1 MTEVEDIR
9 RDFKTSRRFGIIG
22 VVVVMVV
29 VAALALAFGSNN
41 AHPTVLMAVIFAI
54 VFGFVAV
61 LMFLQRRDLS
71 GAEARSTR
79 AAVAAAGPVTDPT
92 TADANA
98 LIHDLA
104 IKPVDDAAIA
114 ESTSRMWSITRGSMN
129 SAIPLMVLIA
139 CAVIPW
145 QLFTAY
151 WSLYV
156 FVPIIVLYVAYLAIR
171 VIMPGGT
178 LDQAYD
184 SSAPTLDAL
193 GLAQVERP
201 EIGIRPRVARPG
213 LEKRV
218 SGEIEYAGA
227 RHGRQVTVRIPADG
241 GGTTTTLTGSF
252 EELKAAARGERL
264 IARPGAPMAVNAVLD
279 PLRASSYWKGVEV
292 TAGADGLVVE
302 RKRGGGQHWMRDLWL
317 AERLADALSSR
328 A

>member
-1 MTEVEDIR
+1 MTEVEDLR
-9 RDFKTSRRFGIIG
+9 RDFKTSRRFGIVG

-41 AHPTVLMAVIFAI
+41 AHPTVLMAVILAI

-61 LMFLQRRDLS
+61 LMILQRRDLT
-71 GAEARSTR
+71 GAEARSAR
-79 AAVAAAGPVTDPT
+79 AAVEVAGPVTDPT

-98 LIHDLA
+98 LLHALA

-114 ESTSRMWSITRGSMN
+114 ESTSRIWSITRGSMN
-129 SAIPLMVLIA
+129 SGAILMVLIA

-151 WSLYV
+151 WSIYI
-156 FVPIIVLYVAYLAIR
+156 FVPIIVAYVGWLAAR

-184 SSAPTLDAL
+184 SSAPMLGAL
-193 GLAQVERP
+193 GLEQVERP
-201 EIGIRPRVARPG
+201 EIRIQPRVAGPG
-213 LEKRV
+213 LQKRV
-218 SGEIEYAGA
+218 RGEIEYAGA

-241 GGTTTTLTGSF
+241 GPTRTTLGGTF
-252 EELKAAARGERL
+252 EELRVAAKGERL
-264 IARPGAPMAVNAVLD
+264 VARRGAPTAVNAVLD
-279 PLRASSYWKGVEV
+279 PLPRSSYWNGVSV
-292 TAGADGLVVE
+292 SAGPDGLVVE
-302 RKRGGGQHWMRDLWL
+302 RKRDGGQHWLRDLWL
-317 AERLADALSSR
+317 AEHLADALSSR

>member
-1 MTEVEDIR
+1 MTEVDDIQ
-9 RDFKTSRRFGIIG
+9 RDFKTSRRFGIVG

-92 TADANA
+92 TADANT

-114 ESTSRMWSITRGSMN
+114 ESTSRMWSITRSSMN

-151 WSLYV
+151 WSLYI
-156 FVPIIVLYVAYLAIR
+156 FVPIIVLYVGYLAIR

-184 SSAPTLDAL
+184 SSAPMLDAL

-201 EIGIRPRVARPG
+201 QIGIQPRIARPG
-213 LEKRV
+213 LQKRV
-218 SGEIEYAGA
+218 SGEIEYAGT
-227 RHGRQVTVRIPADG
+227 RHGRQVTVQIPAE
-241 GGTTTTLTGSF
+241 GGTTTTTLSGSF
-252 EELKAAARGERL
+252 EKLHAAVKGERL
-264 IARPGAPMAVNAVLD
+264 VARPGAPTAVNAVLD
-279 PLRASSYWKGVEV
+279 PLRPSSYWKGVAV
-292 TAGADGLVVE
+292 TAGPDGLVVE
-302 RKRGGGQHWMRDLWL
+302 RKRDGGQHWMRDLWL
-317 AERLADALSSR
+317 AERLADALASR